1 MEFKDFI
8 KYSNLE
14 YKEYQNEGVN
24 WCVNRED
31 SSDYCK
37 GGIIADEMG
46 LGKTIMMIGTMLKNF
61 KLPSLIVLPVF
72 LLEQWCEQI
81 YKTTGHRAL
90 IYYGKLKK
98 NITSEIL
105 SRSPIVLTT
114 YGTVLT
120 DAVKY
125 KVLSNVSWFRLI
137 CDEAHHMRNS
147 KGQIKKAVSN
157 LKSEITWLI
166 SGTPIQNHIND
177 LYSLFD
183 ILKISNKVFT
193 KIENLRDIMN
203 KIILKRTK
211 KEVGLDLPEMNI
223 IRMNTKWSND
233 SERNISEDIHDK
245 LSFSQLKQKEV
256 TQNMRLAMLT
266 YARMVCIYPGMIS
279 KHVEKLKSFGYIRD
293 NSISGVNFNSK
304 MDKVIDTIVERKN
317 NGNKKIL
324 FTNYKEEIDY
334 IMNKLKSNEI
344 RAKYIDGRISKKTR
358 GIILSSELDVLVL
371 QIKTGNEGLNL
382 QEYNEVYFV
391 TPQWN
396 PRVEEQAIAR
406 CHRMGQQKKVHVFR
420 FVMNSFDDNMKTQN
434 IEMYSEKIQEKKREI
449 EDKINEDNINED
461 KINDYRREIDE

>member
-24 WCVNRED
+24 WCVNREN

-46 LGKTIMMIGTMLKNF
+46 LGKTIMMIGTMLKKF
-61 KLPSLIVLPVF
+61 KLPTLIVLPVF
-72 LLEQWCEQI
+72 LLEQWREQI

-125 KVLSNVSWFRLI
+125 KVLSNVSWVRLI

-147 KGQIKKAVSN
+147 KGQIKKAVNN
-157 LKSEITWLI
+157 LKREITWLI

-211 KEVGLDLPEMNI
+211 KEVGLDLPEMNVL
-223 IRMNTKWSND
+223 RMNTKWSND

-245 LSFSQLKQKEV
+245 LSFSQLKQKDV
-256 TQNMRLAMLT
+256 SQNMRLAMLT

-279 KHVEKLKSFGYIRD
+279 KHVEKLKGFGYIRAV
-293 NSISGVNFNSK
+293 SY
-304 MDKVIDTIVERKN
+304 TH
-317 NGNKKIL
+317 L
-324 FTNYKEEIDY
+324 T
-334 IMNKLKSNEI
+334 LP
-344 RAKYIDGRISKKTR
+344 T
-358 GIILSSELDVLVL
+358 
-371 QIKTGNEGLNL
+371 
-382 QEYNEVYFV
+382 
-391 TPQWN
+391 TPY
-396 PRVEEQAIAR
+396 V
-406 CHRMGQQKKVHVFR
+406 
-420 FVMNSFDDNMKTQN
+420 
-434 IEMYSEKIQEKKREI
+434 
-449 EDKINEDNINED
+449 
-461 KINDYRREIDE
+461 

>member
-14 YKEYQNEGVN
+14 YKEYQNDGVN
-24 WCVNRED
+24 WCVNREN

-61 KLPSLIVLPVF
+61 KLPTLIVLPVF
-72 LLEQWCEQI
+72 LLEQWREQI

-125 KVLSNVSWFRLI
+125 RVLSNVSWVRVI
-137 CDEAHHMRNS
+137 CDEAHHMRNR
-147 KGQIKKAVSN
+147 KAQIKKAVYN
-157 LKSEITWLI
+157 LKREITWLI

-211 KEVGLDLPEMNI
+211 KEVGLNLPEMNVL
-223 IRMNTKWSND
+223 RMNTKWSND

-256 TQNMRLAMLT
+256 SQEMRLAMLT

-279 KHVEKLKSFGYIRD
+279 KHLEKLKGFGYIRD
-293 NSISGVNFNSK
+293 NSICGVNFNSK

-334 IMNKLKSNEI
+334 IMDKLRSNKI

-358 GIILSSELDVLVL
+358 GIILSAELDVLVL

-406 CHRMGQQKKVHVFR
+406 CHRMGQKKKVHVFR
-420 FVMNSFDDNMKTQN
+420 FVMNSFDDNMKTKN
-434 IEMYSEKIQEKKREI
+434 IELYSENIQEKKREI
-449 EDKINEDNINED
+449 EDNIHKDNIEEEM
-461 KINDYRREIDE
+461 REIDE